1 MDLDGPKGVELFTVP
16 VTDTVNKIIYK
27 KIIFFQKIIFTKNI
41 FEYIIRTMKR
51 PIKIVEEL
59 NDILEKNGIQCFF
72 SYDTK
77 NDRYT
82 FRTYDG
88 TLINNNYVTQ
98 CKIYL
103 KTENQG
109 VNNENT

>member
-1 MDLDGPKGVELFTVP
+1 MLT
-16 VTDTVNKIIYK
+16 KIYVGC
-27 KIIFFQKIIFTKNI
+27 
-41 FEYIIRTMKR
+41 IIRTMKSSL
-51 PIKIVEEL
+51 KLVEEL
-59 NDILEKNGIQCFF
+59 NNILEKIGIQCFF

-88 TLINNNYVTQ
+88 TLVYNNFTTQ

-103 KTENQG
+103 KTENKSG
-109 VNNENT
+109 GKK

>member
-1 MDLDGPKGVELFTVP
+1 M
-16 VTDTVNKIIYK
+16 
-27 KIIFFQKIIFTKNI
+27 TKNI
-41 FEYIIRTMKR
+41 FEYIIITMKR

-109 VNNENT
+109 AK

>member
-1 MDLDGPKGVELFTVP
+1 
-16 VTDTVNKIIYK
+16 
-27 KIIFFQKIIFTKNI
+27 
-41 FEYIIRTMKR
+41 MKSSLR
-51 PIKIVEEL
+51 IVVEL

-77 NDRYT
+77 NDRYI

-88 TLINNNYVTQ
+88 TLLDNNFITQ

-103 KTENQG
+103 KTENKSG
-109 VNNENT
+109 GNNGTCKSHSQNG

>member
-1 MDLDGPKGVELFTVP
+1 MDRGPKGVELFTVP
-16 VTDTVNKIIYK
+16 LTDTVKLFIK
-27 KIIFFQKIIFTKNI
+27 KYFFIKNILTKKI

-59 NDILEKNGIQCFF
+59 NNILEKNGIQCFF

-109 VNNENT
+109 AK

>member
-1 MDLDGPKGVELFTVP
+1 M
-16 VTDTVNKIIYK
+16 
-27 KIIFFQKIIFTKNI
+27 
-41 FEYIIRTMKR
+41 
-51 PIKIVEEL
+51 EL

-88 TLINNNYVTQ
+88 TLVDNNYTTQ

-103 KTENQG
+103 KTENKIRGLQ
-109 VNNENT
+109 NDCNKILQINR

>member
-1 MDLDGPKGVELFTVP
+1 MVTVP
-16 VTDTVNKIIYK
+16 LTDTVTENYL
-27 KIIFFQKIIFTKNI
+27 QKNNFLQKNILTKNI

-103 KTENQG
+103 KTENYG
-109 VNNENT
+109 GNNGTCRSYSQNG

>member
-1 MDLDGPKGVELFTVP
+1 M
-16 VTDTVNKIIYK
+16 
-27 KIIFFQKIIFTKNI
+27 TKNI

-77 NDRYT
+77 NGRYT

-109 VNNENT
+109 VKNENL

>member
-1 MDLDGPKGVELFTVP
+1 MLTK
-16 VTDTVNKIIYK
+16 KYK
-27 KIIFFQKIIFTKNI
+27 LV
-41 FEYIIRTMKR
+41 IIRTMKR

-72 SYDTK
+72 TFDTK

-82 FRTYDG
+82 FRTYEG
-88 TLINNNYVTQ
+88 TLIDNNFVTQ

-103 KTENQG
+103 KSENKNRG
-109 VNNENT
+109 

>member
-1 MDLDGPKGVELFTVP
+1 ML
-16 VTDTVNKIIYK
+16 
-27 KIIFFQKIIFTKNI
+27 TKNI
-41 FEYIIRTMKR
+41 IWCILITMKR
-51 PIKIVEEL
+51 PLSIVEEL

-82 FRTYDG
+82 FRTFDG
-88 TLINNNYVTQ
+88 TLIDNNFTTQ

-103 KTENQG
+103 KTENKPG
-109 VNNENT
+109 GIK

>member
-1 MDLDGPKGVELFTVP
+1 MNRGKGGIQLFTVP
-16 VTDTVNKIIYK
+16 LTDTVKLFVK
-27 KIIFFQKIIFTKNI
+27 KYFFIKNILTKNI
-41 FEYIIRTMKR
+41 FEYIIITMKR

-109 VNNENT
+109 AK

>member
-1 MDLDGPKGVELFTVP
+1 M
-16 VTDTVNKIIYK
+16 
-27 KIIFFQKIIFTKNI
+27 
-41 FEYIIRTMKR
+41 
-51 PIKIVEEL
+51 EL

-88 TLINNNYVTQ
+88 TLLDNNYTTQ

-103 KTENQG
+103 KTENKIRG
-109 VNNENT
+109 

>member
-1 MDLDGPKGVELFTVP
+1 
-16 VTDTVNKIIYK
+16 
-27 KIIFFQKIIFTKNI
+27 
-41 FEYIIRTMKR
+41 MKTPLR
-51 PIKIVEEL
+51 IVEEL

-88 TLINNNYVTQ
+88 TLVDNKFSTQ

-103 KTENQG
+103 KTENKSGGKNGTCKSNSQNG
-109 VNNENT
+109 

>member
-1 MDLDGPKGVELFTVP
+1 MLTKKYKLV
-16 VTDTVNKIIYK
+16 II
-27 KIIFFQKIIFTKNI
+27 KN
-41 FEYIIRTMKR
+41 MKR

-72 SYDTK
+72 TYDTK

-82 FRTYDG
+82 FRTYEG
-88 TLINNNYVTQ
+88 TLIDNDFYVQ

-103 KTENQG
+103 KTENKTG
-109 VNNENT
+109 GKK

>member
-1 MDLDGPKGVELFTVP
+1 MNRCKGDTIIYSAD
-16 VTDTVNKIIYK
+16 TDTVKLFIK
-27 KIIFFQKIIFTKNI
+27 KIIFTKIILTKNI

-88 TLINNNYVTQ
+88 TLMNNNYVTQ

-109 VNNENT
+109 ANNENIGI

>member
-1 MDLDGPKGVELFTVP
+1 ML
-16 VTDTVNKIIYK
+16 
-27 KIIFFQKIIFTKNI
+27 TKNI
-41 FEYIIRTMKR
+41 SWYIIRIMKR

-72 SYDTK
+72 TYNAK

-82 FRTYDG
+82 FRTFDG
-88 TLINNNYVTQ
+88 TLIDNNFVVQ

-103 KTENQG
+103 KTETSG
-109 VNNENT
+109 GIE

>member
-1 MDLDGPKGVELFTVP
+1 
-16 VTDTVNKIIYK
+16 
-27 KIIFFQKIIFTKNI
+27 
-41 FEYIIRTMKR
+41 MKC
-51 PIKIVEEL
+51 PLIIVEEL

-88 TLINNNYVTQ
+88 TLVDNDFTTQ

-103 KTENQG
+103 KTEINHG
-109 VNNENT
+109 GEKWIL